1 MISFLFNTV
10 RMRHCSL
17 LPFFCFLLPN
27 VVMGVVAR
35 GIKLEPVLGVKVALR
50 VGVVPGALLV
60 VDGVVGALMPVGV
73 VPSALLL
80 VDGVV
85 GTLLLV
91 DGVAGALMLVGV
103 VPGALLLVETVAA
116 VVVLAVRGAEKP
128 VLDECDV
135 DGSRTAHPRASND
148 GRRVDQL
155 G

>member
-1 MISFLFNTV
+1 
-10 RMRHCSL
+10 MRHCSL

-73 VPSALLL
+73 VP
-80 VDGVV
+80 
-85 GTLLLV
+85 
-91 DGVAGALMLVGV
+91 
-103 VPGALLLVETVAA
+103 GALLLVETVAA

-135 DGSRTAHPRASND
+135 DGSRTAHPRPSND
-148 GRRVDQL
+148 GRRVDEL